1 MAEAILASNMQIG
14 SNSLD
19 AFLSIKEKHV
29 ACALRV
35 NDLAAACRYL
45 DEMYDALIDETVK
58 SVC

>member
-1 MAEAILASNMQIG
+1 MVEAILASNLHIG

-19 AFLSIKEKHV
+19 AYLSFKEKEI

-45 DEMYDALIDETVK
+45 DEMYNALVDETVK
-58 SVC
+58 SAR

>member
-1 MAEAILASNMQIG
+1 MAEAILASNLHIG

-19 AFLSIKEKHV
+19 AYLSIKEKQI

-45 DEMYDALIDETVK
+45 DEMYNALVDETVK
-58 SVC
+58 SAR

>member
-1 MAEAILASNMQIG
+1 MAEAILASNLCIG

-19 AFLSIKEKHV
+19 AFLSIKEKEI

-45 DEMYDALIDETVK
+45 DEMYDALVDETVK
-58 SVC
+58 SAR

>member
-19 AFLSIKEKHV
+19 AFLSIKEKQV

-58 SVC
+58 SVR

>member
-1 MAEAILASNMQIG
+1 MAEAILASNLCIG

-19 AFLSIKEKHV
+19 AYLSFKEKQI

-45 DEMYDALIDETVK
+45 DEMYDALIDDTAK
-58 SVC
+58 SAR

>member
-1 MAEAILASNMQIG
+1 MAEAILASNLHIG

-19 AFLSIKEKHV
+19 AFLSFKEEQI

-45 DEMYDALIDETVK
+45 DEMYDALVDETVK
-58 SVC
+58 SAR

>member
-1 MAEAILASNMQIG
+1 MAEAILASNLCIG

-19 AFLSIKEKHV
+19 TFLSIKEKEI

-45 DEMYDALIDETVK
+45 DEMYDALVDETVK
-58 SVC
+58 SAR